1 MKGGLIGSSGLVVG
15 AVLFAALAIVRPGE
29 IGSVRVGVGLVGPVR
44 VGVDEC
50 AACGMKIEVS
60 GFAGARIV
68 MRDGVRTTLFYDDLG
83 CMLDA
88 AREKDAPVAKQT
100 FVQDATAGAGAGWI
114 RAEAAWYVMD
124 PKNRTPMGSGIL
136 AFRDRPGG
144 MSFREVAEKRR
155 AYMKAKYGGD

>member
-29 IGSVRVGVGLVGPVR
+29 IGSVRVGI
-44 VGVDEC
+44 DEC
-50 AACGMKIEVS
+50 AACGMKIEDS

-68 MRDGVRTTLFYDDLG
+68 MRDGVRTMLFYDDLG

-88 AREKDAPVAKQT
+88 AREKDALVAKQT

-114 RAEAAWYVMD
+114 RAEAAWYIMD

-136 AFRDRPGG
+136 AFGEKPAVGG
-144 MSFREVAEKRR
+144 KSFDQVREARN
-155 AYMKAKYGGD
+155 AYMRAKYGGE